1 MSPFQFHQRK
11 KEMLPWHLFLIS
23 FLFPGIFLFHQMTQ
37 TSPSPRSYHG
47 PAGGRFHGGLLLV
60 ATFRR
65 SCHPDLYT
73 GRWPW
78 NSRKCGI
85 CGGSCRGTF
94 QLLCFIAFLSRWRL
108 FWHIKTGN
116 SEEWKPSC
124 HVTGFNN
131 GDIPRGGFN
140 CMTTC
145 GICFA
150 LRNLVVCQ
158 YFVTLWHIECM
169 HIDPNAMEQTDE

>member
-1 MSPFQFHQRK
+1 MSPFQFNQRK
-11 KEMLPWHLFLIS
+11 RDVP
-23 FLFPGIFLFHQMTQ
+23 MTFVFDHFCFQ
-37 TSPSPRSYHG
+37 VFFFSI
-47 PAGGRFHGGLLLV
+47 
-60 ATFRR
+60 
-65 SCHPDLYT
+65 
-73 GRWPW
+73 RWPKPPLLREATIDQLEVDSMVAFFW
-78 NSRKCGI
+78 LQHSADRAIRICTQVGWPGNSRKCGI

-108 FWHIKTGN
+108 FWHIRYRN

-124 HVTGFNN
+124 HVTGFNH

-150 LRNLVVCQ
+150 LRNWL
-158 YFVTLWHIECM
+158 FANTSWHFDI
-169 HIDPNAMEQTDE
+169 